1 MLLLIIGWPRH
12 FASLLSAL
20 DARLPRHSTVVV
32 LSERNEAWR
41 KMEME
46 QEGLRLD
53 GKALSR
59 AAAEKQAR
67 SNAVPQT
74 PKGKKRQT
82 SAGHFRNA
90 TGCARLTL
98 RHAYGRRPT
107 SSHSRSWCPGR
118 RTPAARRSGVGG
130 ARRRRL

>member
-1 MLLLIIGWPRH
+1 MNFGAAEGGGMLLLIIGWPRH

-59 AAAEKQAR
+59 AAAE
-67 SNAVPQT
+67 N
-74 PKGKKRQT
+74 GI
-82 SAGHFRNA
+82 
-90 TGCARLTL
+90 
-98 RHAYGRRPT
+98 
-107 SSHSRSWCPGR
+107 
-118 RTPAARRSGVGG
+118 
-130 ARRRRL
+130 